1 MRTPRHKFPFPLT
14 IEAMADHLG
23 ITRTHLSEVLHHKTQ
38 CSPKLAA
45 RIERATNGEIKK
57 ESLIWPEAS

>member
-1 MRTPRHKFPFPLT
+1 MRKRSHKFPFPET
-14 IEAMADHLG
+14 IEQLANKCG

-45 RIERATNGEIKK
+45 RIEKETNGAITK
-57 ESLIWPEAS
+57 ELLIWPEAS

>member
-1 MRTPRHKFPFPLT
+1 MRIKRHKFPFPLT
-14 IEAMADHLG
+14 IDLMAKKLG

-45 RIERATNGEIKK
+45 KIELATCGKITK